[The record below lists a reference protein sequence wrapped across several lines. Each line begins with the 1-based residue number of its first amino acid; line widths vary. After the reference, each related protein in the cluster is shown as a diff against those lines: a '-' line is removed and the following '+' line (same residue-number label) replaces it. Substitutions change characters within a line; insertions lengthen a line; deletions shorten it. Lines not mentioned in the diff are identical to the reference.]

1 MLKRLTEETC
11 QGNWSI
17 IRWVSFIPFFEDRGY
32 VCLFP
37 DGWEFTCAKFFFYTL
52 VAGWGQVLYEGPAG
66 LWA

>member
-1 MLKRLTEETC
+1 MLKRLTEDTC

-17 IRWVSFIPFFEDRGY
+17 ICWVSFIPLFEDRGY

-37 DGWEFTCAKFFFYTL
+37 DGWNFTCDKGFFYTL
-52 VAGWGQVLYEGPAG
+52 VAGWGQVFYEGSTG